1 MSGNNVNSGY
11 TAIIVALIT
20 VLGTL
25 GVGVF
30 SNWKDIFP
38 INPTPSPT
46 SSLNASTNQISPT
59 STTSDKFNQLRKSLG
74 EPDWRRADKETGKIL
89 VESETINPIEI
100 NQISCQDLK
109 ETDKLWSAN
118 SGGRFGLTSQMKKWE
133 DSGGN
138 GVSFAVSVGWQKAD
152 GSSITYDKML
162 QRFSLSSSN
171 GGQLPRRYL
180 WKFNKQS
187 QFQQFFDKF
196 RSCGS

>member
-1 MSGNNVNSGY
+1 MSGNNANSGY
-11 TAIIVALIT
+11 TAVIVALIT

-25 GVGVF
+25 GVGIF

-38 INPTPSPT
+38 SPKTSPTPSPNI
-46 SSLNASTNQISPT
+46 SINQVPLT
-59 STTSDKFNQLRKSLG
+59 STPSDKFNQLRKSLG
-74 EPDWRRADKETGKIL
+74 EPDWRRADKETGKVL

-118 SGGRFGLTSQMKKWE
+118 SGGRFGLTSQMRRWE

-138 GVSFAVSVGWQKAD
+138 GASFAVSIGWQKAD

-162 QRFSLSSSN
+162 QKFSLSSSN
-171 GGQLPRRYL
+171 DGQLPRRYL

-187 QFQQFFDKF
+187 QFQEFFDKF
-196 RSCGS
+196 RSCSS